1 MGGGKVWRF
10 ALISTVGAAA
20 VRGLTLTPVDG
31 GPSAGGT
38 TSERPR
44 VPVSFHPNVGQAD
57 ESADFVARGRG
68 YTLTLGSARAVLS
81 TAQGTVGMDV
91 VGADPAVRGEG
102 VNRLPGQVNYLNGP
116 DPAGWHRHLPSY
128 ARVRYS
134 EVYPGVEL
142 AFHGDQGELEY
153 DFVVAPGVDPG
164 AIRLRFS
171 GIEGLTVDDAGD
183 LVLHTTRGDLRQGAP
198 RLYQDV
204 GAERR
209 PVAGRFALNGHEV
222 GFAVGDYDRTR
233 PLVVDPTIVSS
244 TFLGGA
250 GEDFGISVAVD
261 SAGYAYIAGATTSP
275 DFPTTPGAHDTS
287 HNGDQDGFVT
297 KLAPDGST
305 VIYSTFLGGA
315 ALDDAD
321 TVAVGGRGDAYVR
334 GVTVSPDFPTT
345 PGAFD
350 RTFNGGFDAWVA
362 RLSADGSSLRYS
374 TFLGGSNFDS
384 GSGIAVDRTG
394 AAYVGGITGSPEFP
408 TTPGAYDRTFE
419 GVGGPLPP
427 PVAFGDFDGYL
438 IKLVPDGSR
447 LEYSTF
453 FGGSSIEAGFE
464 LAVDA
469 RGEAYVAGITLS
481 PDFPTTARA
490 FDRTLGGFADGF
502 VTKFNRDGS
511 ALVYSTLVGGSGLE
525 GVLGLA
531 VDLRGSAYVTG
542 GTPSPDF
549 PTTAGSFDTTFN
561 GGGDA
566 FVTKLTRDGS
576 GLEYSSFL
584 GGSAT
589 DGGNGIAVDVLGRA
603 TVTGGTRSS
612 DFPTTAGAFDTT
624 PNGDIDAFLSTLAPN
639 GSQLVSSTY
648 LGGTGFDSGL
658 GVAVDRRGAASVTGE
673 TDSTDF
679 PTTPGAFDRTL
690 NGELDAFLVKAS
702 SAGRLGP

>member
-1 MGGGKVWRF
+1 M
-10 ALISTVGAAA
+10 
-20 VRGLTLTPVDG
+20 
-31 GPSAGGT
+31 
-38 TSERPR
+38 
-44 VPVSFHPNVGQAD
+44 PVSFHPNVGQAD